1 MMLAKLIA
9 TLATSM
15 APAARRST
23 TISALALRRRMS
35 RTGAL
40 VLRRDRAHHLQHV
53 VHRRLILGGVVGYGS
68 EQRLELGKV
77 VGRQRLHGAAGRG
90 PLLFQLLGEI
100 DLPWLRLGLH
110 RGAGVEHDLLQV

>member
-23 TISALALRRRMS
+23 AISALALRRRMS

-53 VHRRLILGGVVGYGS
+53 VYRRLILGGVVGYGS
-68 EQRLELGKV
+68 EQRLHLRKV
-77 VGRQRLHGAAGRG
+77 VGRQRLHGTAGGG
-90 PLLFQLLGEI
+90 PLLLQLLGEL

-110 RGAGVEHDLLQV
+110 RGAGIERSE

>member
-15 APAARRST
+15 APAAIRSPV
-23 TISALALRRRMS
+23 ISALALRRRKS

-40 VLRRDRAHHLQHV
+40 VLRYHRAHHLQHV
-53 VHRRLILGGVVGYGS
+53 VHRRLILGGVVGDGA
-68 EQRLELGKV
+68 EQRLELGEV

-90 PLLFQLLGEI
+90 PLLLQLLGEI
-100 DLPWLRLGLH
+100 DFPGL
-110 RGAGVEHDLLQV
+110 